1 MEPSQYQY
9 AYTKV
14 LVLDSRK
21 LEVELNDIP
30 AELREVRTP
39 LVVEEL
45 EKSLRGHPDREF
57 VCTCCRVWRKAS
69 EWASSI
75 TIPARLGNPT

>member
-9 AYTKV
+9 AHTKDL

-21 LEVELNDIP
+21 SEVKLNDIP

-39 LVVEEL
+39 LVVEEW
-45 EKSLRGHPDREF
+45 EKSLCSHPDGILCLP
-57 VCTCCRVWRKAS
+57 VAGYGG
-69 EWASSI
+69 
-75 TIPARLGNPT
+75 RLQSGLPV